1 TSSPLLADQVCSTDS
16 GHRAPGR
23 DVAGAP
29 DHSAARSVSP
39 SRSASVTTRST
50 TSGSELWN
58 TPSSSAR
65 AESGARSEEV
75 AGSGSPGMDS
85 ATESYSGAGRR
96 KREAEEP
103 CEDMYRTVRAVPGRP
118 HCAGSMSIPRQLGP
132 ETGPRTAL
140 PDYSRSS
147 ATVERMVAELHRG
160 PERKR
165 TAAPVRALFPAA
177 ATRDTVLRAV

>member
-1 TSSPLLADQVCSTDS
+1 
-16 GHRAPGR
+16 RAPGR

-39 SRSASVTTRST
+39 SRSASVTTRSP
-50 TSGSELWN
+50 TSGSGLGN

-65 AESGARSEEV
+65 AASSARSEEG
-75 AGSGSPGMDS
+75 AGWGAPGLVS
-85 ATESYSGAGRR
+85 ATDAYSGGGRR
-96 KREAEEP
+96 NREAEEP
-103 CEDMYRTVRAVPGRP
+103 CEDMYRTLRAVPGPP
-118 HCAGSMSIPRQLGP
+118 HYAGSMTIPRQLGP

-160 PERKR
+160 PERQR
-165 TAAPVRALFPAA
+165 TAAPVRALFPA
-177 ATRDTVLRAV
+177 